1 MHTYYSETLTSDRSN
16 FWIETE
22 KRINTDCAFI
32 RYILCVIPLIQEDLF
47 NNSNGNHRQHFNTVI
62 KTFFLIS
69 MMIICMVLLIPFEL
83 NILIPFIIMILLTVM
98 DSSAV
103 ANIFVMVIV
112 ICGIKNT
119 LYRAPKLLLL

>member
-47 NNSNGNHRQHFNTVI
+47 NNSNGNHRTFQHCYQDLFPDFYDDYLHGTLD
-62 KTFFLIS
+62 TF
-69 MMIICMVLLIPFEL
+69 
-83 NILIPFIIMILLTVM
+83 
-98 DSSAV
+98 
-103 ANIFVMVIV
+103 
-112 ICGIKNT
+112 
-119 LYRAPKLLLL
+119 